1 MTIGQYLN
9 KTNKNYRMYGI
20 YSKWWG
26 FWGHLLR
33 NKKYLDK
40 SVYYLDK
47 RWIMAMNALANHAS
61 KQ

>member
-9 KTNKNYRMYGI
+9 KTNKDYRKYKI
-20 YSKWWG
+20 YAMWWS

-47 RWIMAMNALANHAS
+47 RWIMAMAAVAKHAV
-61 KQ
+61 K